1 MPLVVSKECERSF
14 HEYIKQQFKLNPF
27 ESHVEMNPFFE
38 YFSEIEVVIPE
49 SEPELEEIY
58 TEFKQETSL
67 SSILMNLEKFYILE
81 NTEEIV
87 EFIGTHTFLVSMLF
101 EAPKRIKNIFSESIE
116 MYLELHK
123 DPEEDFEGLF
133 IIIKTNLTPKVSLD
147 LLDKFDEKWWLSVDS
162 NIRNLLEVMV
172 RPT

>member
-14 HEYIKQQFKLNPF
+14 HEYRKQQFKVNRF
-27 ESHVEMNPFFE
+27 ESHAEVNPLSE
-38 YFSEIEVVIPE
+38 YFSEFEVII
-49 SEPELEEIY
+49 SKLEPELEEIY
-58 TEFKQETSL
+58 TEIKQETSL

-87 EFIGTHTFLVSMLF
+87 EFIGTHTFLVNILF
-101 EAPKRIKNIFSESIE
+101 EVPRRIKNIFGESIE
-116 MYLELHK
+116 MHLELHK

-133 IIIKTNLTPKVSLD
+133 IIVKTNLPPKASLD
-147 LLDKFDEKWWLSVDS
+147 LLDKFDEKWWLNVDN